1 MWHPSK
7 TLLQAAILLLTLAS
21 PAYANAIAPTAY
33 FWPGVLPLMGGMA
46 LPASVLAAVLERPF
60 VSHAGVREYAFWY
73 SLQANLI
80 SLAIGYATLPVG
92 VDAIFSI
99 GPLWSLIAVAMS
111 IGSEGWY
118 YQWRAVQAPERL
130 RWRWIVAG
138 NVFSSIV
145 LLLLPPMTL
154 AIKEAQPD
162 LEWTLAPYQNAL
174 FWGSVIASVTLFL
187 GSFVAPGLLRRMR
200 TIPNQASHQSGTA
213 TQLSGS
219 GNSSDM
225 TRVTELG
232 P

>member
-138 NVFSSIV
+138 NV
-145 LLLLPPMTL
+145 LQQYR
-154 AIKEAQPD
+154 A
-162 LEWTLAPYQNAL
+162 
-174 FWGSVIASVTLFL
+174 
-187 GSFVAPGLLRRMR
+187 VAP
-200 TIPNQASHQSGTA
+200 ASYDLGDQGGAARSGMDIGPVSECLVLGKRDSKCHA
-213 TQLSGS
+213 ISRKFRG
-219 GNSSDM
+219 
-225 TRVTELG
+225 TRLAAAHEDHAEPSFAPKRDRDPTF
-232 P
+232 